1 MEYEV
6 YKITVTHYMQF
17 ENGDKI
23 NLEDPIVCQ
32 QILPYGNY
40 GGSSI
45 ILNEMFD
52 RLKTFALERA
62 KK

>member
-1 MEYEV
+1 MDFEV
-6 YKITVTHYMQF
+6 YKITITHYMQS
-17 ENGDKI
+17 EDGDTFDI
-23 NLEDPIVCQ
+23 EDPIVCQ
-32 QILPYGNY
+32 QMLPYGNY